1 MPAIRYLDTITQ
13 RGRRT
18 ERFYPHSTPSQSSVS
33 TDSLLPTLDP
43 GDPPYFDNNATLQMK
58 RRLAAILCTPDRL
71 TITRNQQKEFYR
83 ILRRPTHAPLNY
95 WLDDFERSRDQGKI
109 MQGVLDELEHQVI
122 KLRMDIQHHKKR
134 AAKSIQAAFTLR

>member
-1 MPAIRYLDTITQ
+1 
-13 RGRRT
+13 
-18 ERFYPHSTPSQSSVS
+18 
-33 TDSLLPTLDP
+33 
-43 GDPPYFDNNATLQMK
+43 MK

-109 MQGVLDELEHQVI
+109 MQDVLDELEHQTT
-122 KLRMDIQHHKKR
+122 KLRKDIEHHKKR
-134 AAKSIQAAFTLR
+134 AAKSMQAAFTLGRASHVLGKFIMDDALFPPE

>member
-13 RGRRT
+13 KSQRT

-33 TDSLLPTLDP
+33 TDSLLSTLDP

-58 RRLAAILCTPDRL
+58 RRLAAILCIPDRL

-95 WLDDFERSRDQGKI
+95 
-109 MQGVLDELEHQVI
+109 
-122 KLRMDIQHHKKR
+122 
-134 AAKSIQAAFTLR
+134 